1 MVASGGFKKKC
12 HAIKMKPSTLE
23 KLRLGFRLLLG
34 ILLLCAAVSKLAKP
48 VDFLGTVY
56 AYDLALPRQFL
67 RAVAVVLP
75 WIELLCGLLL
85 LGNIWPDAA
94 LICTTCLLLVFVV
107 ATAQAWA
114 RGLDISCGCF
124 DLTIFG
130 LNKSHPGLV
139 QFLESVG
146 FAFIRNLLLTA
157 MAVFLL
163 RARLAEL
170 KAAAIPQRPLT
181 KQERRAAE
189 RAAGIK

>member
-1 MVASGGFKKKC
+1 
-12 HAIKMKPSTLE
+12 MKPSTFE
-23 KLRLGFRLLLG
+23 KIRLGFRLLLG
-34 ILLLCAAVSKLAKP
+34 ILLLWAAVSKLGKP
-48 VDFLGTVY
+48 VDFLASIY
-56 AYDLALPRQFL
+56 AYELPFPRTFL
-67 RAVAVVLP
+67 KFVAVFLP
-75 WIELLCGLLL
+75 WVELLCGLLL

-94 LICTTCLLLVFVV
+94 LICTTCLLLVFVI

-146 FAFIRNLLLTA
+146 FAFLRNLLLTA

-170 KAAAIPQRPLT
+170 KAVAIPQRPLT